1 MHSVNAHF
9 KILIHNNHIRRQGK
23 AGKRQTT
30 HNSDIIIRN
39 MQILFIRHADPDYTI
54 DSLTPEGE
62 LQAKA
67 LADYLE
73 GVKIDRVFCSTLGR
87 ARKTAS
93 YTLERKGLEA
103 RYLPWLQEFRGKCEK
118 PNTPGV
124 SEYCWDWLPADW
136 TKEPL
141 FYDKNR
147 WFNAPAFKGT
157 NVKTEAQWVTKEL
170 DNLLSELGYKRTKEI
185 YQAVRPNTETVA
197 VFCHLG
203 VQCIMLG
210 HLLGISPMVLL
221 HGLAPSP
228 SSITTVA
235 TEERAEGKAFFRVLE
250 MGAVPHLRTAGLEPS
265 FAARFCECYYIT
277 EQRH

>member
-1 MHSVNAHF
+1 M
-9 KILIHNNHIRRQGK
+9 K
-23 AGKRQTT
+23 
-30 HNSDIIIRN
+30 
-39 MQILFIRHADPDYTI
+39 ILFIRHADPDYTI

-62 LQAKA
+62 IQAKA

-73 GVKIDRVFCSTLGR
+73 GVNIDRVYCSTLGR

-93 YTLERKGLEA
+93 YTLEKKRMDA
-103 RYLPWLQEFRGKCEK
+103 QYFSWLQEFRGKCEK

-124 SEYCWDWLPADW
+124 TEYCWDWLPADW

-141 FYDKNR
+141 FFDKDH
-147 WFNAPAFKGT
+147 WFDAPAFRGT
-157 NVKTEAQWVTKEL
+157 NVKDEAQSVIKEF
-170 DNLLSELGYKRTKEI
+170 DRLLAKLGYTRDGLI
-185 YQAVRPNTETVA
+185 YKAVRPNTETVA

-203 VQCIMLG
+203 IQCIMLG
-210 HLLGISPMVLL
+210 HLLGVSPMVLL

-228 SSITTVA
+228 SSITTLA
-235 TEERAEGKAFFRVLE
+235 TEERAEGQAFFRVLE
-250 MGAVPHLRTAGLEPS
+250 MGAVPHLRKADLEPS